1 MSAIADASSAPLYR
15 HAKGCTD
22 DSAVCELAPGTEDA
36 AGLGKPAV
44 TAQAPGMEGA
54 LDVHASDVVA
64 DAALTVAVA
73 ICDGQGR

>member
-1 MSAIADASSAPLYR
+1 MATVGANKAARMGDNDE
-15 HAKGCTD
+15 D

-54 LDVHASDVVA
+54 LDVHASDVVT